1 MTIKPTAI
9 LLTFLLIA
17 GTCHAQDSL
26 VKKEKKQVELGI
38 SLSTPLF
45 VLLGVTDHNERYT
58 NLTGRYFITKKHAV
72 KAFAGV
78 ALLNEGSSDYKQT
91 SYPAV
96 NQTTVFPTTEIKTP
110 SNFQLG
116 LGYEYVMGK
125 RKLKTALG
133 IDVLYNNKF
142 ESTKFYYLTLRD
154 SLRPDGQTITDINR
168 LDTGGYIHNYN
179 LNKLG
184 INFSYS
190 LRYALS
196 KRWLLTGSFIMS
208 YKIYRRKE
216 GLDETTISD
225 FNLIGLVSDISLF
238 YRF

>member
-1 MTIKPTAI
+1 MTIKPAGI
-9 LLTFLLIA
+9 LLIFLLIT
-17 GTCHAQDSL
+17 GTCNAQDSL
-26 VKKEKKQVELGI
+26 VKKEKKHYELGI

-58 NLTGRYFITKKHAV
+58 NLTGRYFVAKKHAV

-78 ALLNEGSSDYKQT
+78 ALLNEGSSDYQQS

-116 LGYEYVMGK
+116 LGYEYIMGR

-142 ESTKFYYLTLRD
+142 ESTKFYYLTNKD
-154 SLRPDGQTITDINR
+154 SVGPNGQNVININR
-168 LDTGGYIHNYN
+168 LDTGAYIHNYN
-179 LNKLG
+179 FNKLG

-216 GLDETTISD
+216 GLHETTISD